1 MASVKASQ
9 KMARHEMREKLLVL
23 DASVVVKW
31 FSKEEDSEKAIE
43 LRDKFVNREV
53 FIVCP
58 DLVLYEVAN
67 ALRYNKNLDEN
78 DIREA
83 IGSLYDMEIDIIV
96 PTKEVMA
103 RAIEFAREFN
113 ITIYDA
119 VYVSLADILNAKLIT
134 ADKMLV
140 KACKR
145 DFVVSLSDL

>member
-1 MASVKASQ
+1 
-9 KMARHEMREKLLVL
+9 MRVKLLVL

-31 FSKEEDSEKAIE
+31 FSKEENSEKAIE

-67 ALRYNKNLDEN
+67 ALRYNKNLDED

-83 IGSLYDMEIDIIV
+83 IESIYDMEIDIIV

-103 RAIEFAREFN
+103 RAIKFAKKFN
-113 ITIYDA
+113 ITVYDA

-134 ADKMLV
+134 ADETLV
-140 KACKR
+140 KACRKR
-145 DFVVSLSDL
+145 FVISLSDISFS

>member
-1 MASVKASQ
+1 
-9 KMARHEMREKLLVL
+9 MREKLLVL

-78 DIREA
+78 DISEA

-103 RAIEFAREFN
+103 RAIKFAREFN
-113 ITIYDA
+113 ITVYDA